1 MKFTEVINFTTFLQ
15 SSHTTE
21 LTPGDPSCSP
31 HSKQRDTPSP
41 HTVFFMLSRR
51 FIRRLQ
57 QQNVQSRAW
66 HYRDFFFFG
75 LNFRSS
81 QKPALTQFFLAPLP
95 PFSPHG
101 QSHCLLSLFLHQSDL
116 DWNRDLA
123 AWSSY
128 PCFAKMGSICGRISS
143 FLSHSLD
150 SHTQTH
156 KVEHH
161 NAVTQFTSEW
171 ICFTYCSLSLCHRS
185 GSREKDDTVKA
196 WCCR

>member
-1 MKFTEVINFTTFLQ
+1 MIQ
-15 SSHTTE
+15 AAPHTANSGT
-21 LTPGDPSCSP
+21 LHP
-31 HSKQRDTPSP
+31 HTPSSSCRP
-41 HTVFFMLSRR
+41 DGLSGGCS
-51 FIRRLQ
+51 
-57 QQNVQSRAW
+57 SRMSKAV
-66 HYRDFFFFG
+66 HDITGTFFFC

-196 WCCR
+196 